1 MEDKQITK
9 NTSIILASDCKKNE
23 RIMQSIRKAIKLKFN
38 NKEKEK
44 LKISII
50 MSARMGFRNK
60 S

>member
-38 NKEKEK
+38 NK
-44 LKISII
+44 
-50 MSARMGFRNK
+50 
-60 S
+60 